1 MSMILTV
8 LIAASAAA
16 AGDDEVA
23 ALLKKA
29 AYPLTEAIRKATP
42 IAKEGVLVSAELEAQ
57 DGRAVYVVEFALDKK
72 VIEIKLDAATGE
84 LLKKD
89 LEDDDKSDVVKAC
102 KLPLAK
108 GSEIATAKVPGKLVA
123 AEAEIEDDKPIL
135 ETKIFADGKLLKVKV
150 HAVTGEVLKIK
161 GRKSESETKEGD
173 KK

>member
-8 LIAASAAA
+8 LVAAMT

-29 AYPLTEAIRKATP
+29 AYPLTEAIQKATP
-42 IAKEGVLVSAELEAQ
+42 IAKEGVLVSAELE
-57 DGRAVYVVEFALDKK
+57 DDSGKAVYVVEFAVDKK

-89 LEDDDKSDVVKAC
+89 VEEDDKSDVVKAC
-102 KLPLAK
+102 RLPLTR
-108 GSEIATAKVPGKLVA
+108 GIEIAVARVPGKLVA
-123 AEAEIEDDKPIL
+123 AEAEIEDGKPIL
-135 ETKIFADGKLLKVKV
+135 ETKIFADGKVLKVKV
-150 HAVTGEVLKIK
+150 DAVTGEVLKIK
-161 GRKSESETKEGD
+161 GRKAEGEAKEGE